1 MAVAEREQEQN
12 AERITRLRQGRDQTH
27 TFYSQVEIGAHQRQQ
42 RLRVVNRGDA
52 KAGAEC
58 ENEDN
63 PACVAGGKGSR
74 CHVQCLIDAMGLF
87 FPERDW
93 RGSRAGGKTVIR
105 STYRQKENEKTRA
118 YRPH

>member
-63 PACVAGGKGSR
+63 PACVAGGKEVGVMFNAS
-74 CHVQCLIDAMGLF
+74 
-87 FPERDW
+87 
-93 RGSRAGGKTVIR
+93 
-105 STYRQKENEKTRA
+105 
-118 YRPH
+118 